1 MILVKT
7 FITIFIFVL
16 FSNNIFSK
24 NCLISNGKKI
34 GDCSGVNINTDSKN
48 HTINSYK
55 SISGISGTV
64 NILSGGNVN
73 LSGISDEVIVS
84 EGATVSISGIA
95 DKVIN
100 NGGKI
105 KITGQVDYLILNSG
119 FTEIYGIVDY
129 VSGDAELKIYSGS
142 IVNSRYYD

>member
-1 MILVKT
+1 MKILLT
-7 FITIFIFVL
+7 LFVFF
-16 FSNNIFSK
+16 FSYSVFSK
-24 NCLISNGKKI
+24 NCKITNGEKI
-34 GDCSGVNINTDSKN
+34 GDCSGINVNTDSKDY
-48 HTINSYK
+48 TINSYK

-105 KITGQVDYLILNSG
+105 KITGNVDYLILNSG
-119 FTEIYGIVDY
+119 YTEIYGIIDY
-129 VSGDAELKIYSGS
+129 ISGKGEYKIYKGS
-142 IVNSRYYD
+142 IVESKYYD